1 MRMLKFLAKIA
12 LVFAII
18 SISSPSAF
26 AHTELLSTSPIAGQT
41 LTVQPSEITLTFS
54 EAPIL
59 AGSYI
64 QVQQKASNL
73 ISKPKA
79 ALEGTSLVIPWPAE
93 ITPGLVQIN
102 WRAVADDGHV
112 ENGSFAFTFKQS
124 APSESPKTEP
134 ASDNST
140 RDVAG
145 LAAGIALLV
154 LIIGIGATSRR
165 KK

>member
-1 MRMLKFLAKIA
+1 MLKFLAKIA
-12 LVFAII
+12 LVGAII

-79 ALEGTSLVIPWPAE
+79 ALDGTSLVIPWPAE

-112 ENGSFAFTFKQS
+112 ENGSFTFTYKQS

-140 RDVAG
+140 LKVAG

-154 LIIGIGATSRR
+154 LIIGIGTTSRR